1 MLSSF
6 MVSRMVRRSL
16 LAFLVPMSL
25 FALSCERVPLLAPA
39 GSIITLT
46 ATDTLLPANGTTQL
60 LVQVVEASGTPP
72 HSGTHVTLTTNLG
85 SVRPPEVE
93 TDVQGRAIAIFN
105 AGGTNGT
112 ATITATSGGT
122 SASGL
127 NAVRI
132 AIGAAAVGRV
142 TIDANPGTI
151 SASGGNSTITS
162 FVFDTNGNPLAGVS
176 VTFTTD
182 AGTVSPSVVPADS
195 GGRSQSTL
203 TTNRTARVTAS
214 AGNLGGGGAASG
226 GTGSTGPTS
235 SAQSASLTV
244 TVNAAPAL
252 TMTAPTT
259 AVTAGQTALFTLAYG
274 ATGST
279 TTPVVRVVVDWGD
292 GTPAQTFSGAPT
304 SVSHTFNS
312 PGSFIVR
319 ATATDSF
326 GDATSAAASIAVGQP
341 ARPTVTIQASAS
353 PTAGGTTTFT
363 IGATPPTGQVITSV
377 SVDFGDGSQ
386 VTLNGNTTSVQHVY
400 AVGGTY
406 TATAIATDSSG
417 NSGSASTV
425 IVVASGTGGGGT
437 TPAAPT
443 ASFTVSP
450 SSQTGNVGTIFTFN
464 ASASTPASNISEYR
478 WNFGDGSPELTTVQ
492 TSHSYTT
499 TGPKTVTLT
508 VTDNQG
514 RQAMTTKTVTIS

>member
-1 MLSSF
+1 
-6 MVSRMVRRSL
+6 MVRRSL
-16 LAFLVPMSL
+16 LVFLVPMSL

-182 AGTVSPSVVPADS
+182 AGSVSPSVVPADS
-195 GGRSQSTL
+195 NGRSQSTL

-214 AGNLGGGGAASG
+214 AGNLGGGTTG
-226 GTGSTGPTS
+226 GTGATGATGPTS

-252 TMTAPTT
+252 TITAPTA

-304 SVSHTFNS
+304 SVSHTFSS
-312 PGSFIVR
+312 PGSFVVR

-377 SVDFGDGSQ
+377 TVDFGDGGR
-386 VTLNGNTTSVQHVY
+386 VTLNGNATSVQHVY

-425 IVVASGTGGGGT
+425 IVVGGGT
-437 TPAAPT
+437 SGSGVPT
-443 ASFTVSP
+443 ASFTMTPSP
-450 SSQTGNVGTIFTFN
+450 GKVGQSVNFD
-464 ASASTPASNISEYR
+464 ASASASPNGITTYFWE
-478 WNFGDGSPELTTVQ
+478 FGDTTTHGPGGDVQ
-492 TSHSYTT
+492 TSHMYAAGSYTV
-499 TGPKTVTLT
+499 KLT
-508 VTDNQG
+508 VTDG
-514 RQAMTTKTVTIS
+514 AGKTNTLPRSLTVNP